1 MYLITVEGREQEGA
15 YAAVDEFGDHILY
28 IFEEEDDA
36 VRFAL
41 LLEEDNFPKM
51 NVMEVKEDIVVK
63 ACEMHGYDYKIFT
76 ENDIVIPP
84 NQSNTDFI

>member
-1 MYLITVEGREQEGA
+1 MYLITVDGREQEGA

-41 LLEEDNFPKM
+41 LLEEEDFPKM
-51 NVMEVKEDIVVK
+51 NVMDVEEEIVIK
-63 ACEMHGYDYKIFT
+63 ACELHGYEYKIFT
-76 ENDIVIPP
+76 KNDIVIPP
-84 NQSNTDFI
+84 NQKDTDFI